1 MKVYGIYEDKCRE
14 EVYSKAQANDKFLSK
29 TDSSEQYAPK
39 NHASSN
45 DIYGKAT
52 DKIYG
57 HVKLT
62 TSTGIPSGDIAS
74 GGYALAGTMGYTLS
88 QQISD
93 AKTAMRIPIKG
104 MFITD
109 GSFRTAQ
116 AVSDLLGYGTW
127 QLYCIIK
134 ADDVTSVYFYQR
146 TA

>member
-29 TDSSEQYAPK
+29 TDGSEQYAPK

-62 TSTGIPSGDIAS
+62 TSTGIPAGNQDGI
-74 GGYALAGTMGYTLS
+74 ALAGTMGYTLS

-93 AKTAMRIPIKG
+93 AKTAMRIPVKG

-109 GSFRTAQ
+109 SSFRTAQ